1 MSCDA
6 LQQRGKDIAARLG
19 RKHGQRRA
27 IILFATGHRWRRR
40 GPKRI
45 SCAAYLGAETTCK
58 FFCASG
64 AATPTVELCA
74 LLDRERQVMDVAL
87 DAR

>member
-1 MSCDA
+1 
-6 LQQRGKDIAARLG
+6 LKKRGKDIAAPLG
-19 RKHGQRRA
+19 RQQGQRRA
-27 IILFATGHRWRRR
+27 IVSSQPATIGA
-40 GPKRI
+40 GAVQTGF

-64 AATPTVELCA
+64 AAAATVELRA

-87 DAR
+87 DAG